1 MKRCNKSHEC
11 PYGNAFEK
19 GFCAYRE
26 NMNEYDLCPS
36 LLENWEDVID
46 ELFFK
51 LKEEGIINVKDVL

>member
-19 GFCAYRE
+19 GLCAYRE

-46 ELFFK
+46 ELFFE
-51 LKEEGIINVKDVL
+51 LKEEVI

>member
-46 ELFFK
+46 ELFFE
-51 LKEEGIINVKDVL
+51 LKEEEIINVK

>member
-1 MKRCNKSHEC
+1 MKHCNKSHEC

-19 GFCAYRE
+19 GLCAYRE

-46 ELFFK
+46 ELFFE
-51 LKEEGIINVKDVL
+51 LKEEVI